1 MNVAP
6 QRLRWFIGIYAAS
19 VVALAIVTL
28 MIKMVLRLL
37 T

>member
-1 MNVAP
+1 MNVVP
-6 QRLRWFIGIYAAS
+6 PRLRWFIGIYAAS
-19 VVALAIVTL
+19 VVALAVVTL

>member
-6 QRLRWFIGIYAAS
+6 GRLRWFISIYAAS
-19 VVALAIVTL
+19 VVALALVTL

>member
-6 QRLRWFIGIYAAS
+6 RRLRWFIGIYVAS
-19 VVALAIVTL
+19 VVALALVTL
-28 MIKMVLRLL
+28 MIKMVLQLL

>member
-1 MNVAP
+1 MNAAP
-6 QRLRWFIGIYAAS
+6 PRLRWFIGIYAAS
-19 VVALAIVTL
+19 VAALALVTL

>member
-6 QRLRWFIGIYAAS
+6 PRLRWFIGIYAAS
-19 VVALAIVTL
+19 VVALALVILV
-28 MIKMVLRLL
+28 IKMVLRLL